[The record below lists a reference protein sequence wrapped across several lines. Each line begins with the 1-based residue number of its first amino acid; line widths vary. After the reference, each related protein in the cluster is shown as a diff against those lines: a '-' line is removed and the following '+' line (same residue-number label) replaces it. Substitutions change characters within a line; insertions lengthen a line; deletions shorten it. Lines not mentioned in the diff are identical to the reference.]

1 MLGEQISEGRG
12 KRTARRVVST
22 TDQQFKV
29 EVSFEEMTKLLG
41 VDGMNLGTYISFP
54 KPDGSLHGDGQGVFA
69 TTDGEMV
76 TWKGIGVGR
85 FGAAGVHRRPKQRRV
100 SADGM
105 RSSAFAHREFG
116 QGVCAQ
122 ARRRG

>member
-1 MLGEQISEGRG
+1 MVASRRDVADLPCRRGCALESE
-12 KRTARRVVST
+12 AV
-22 TDQQFKV
+22 
-29 EVSFEEMTKLLG
+29 
-41 VDGMNLGTYISFP
+41 
-54 KPDGSLHGDGQGVFA
+54 GQGGYRSRMEHYSVSSGAF
-69 TTDGEMV
+69 D
-76 TWKGIGVGR
+76 GR

>member
-12 KRTARRVVST
+12 KRTARRVVS

-69 TTDGEMV
+69 YRDN
-76 TWKGIGVGR
+76 
-85 FGAAGVHRRPKQRRV
+85 
-100 SADGM
+100 
-105 RSSAFAHREFG
+105 
-116 QGVCAQ
+116 
-122 ARRRG
+122 